1 MIVLAGCQGNKGES
15 QTGGL
20 KPSTDLAFRIEAK
33 RHCRQKKETDGFC
46 LESAEVLLIEM
57 ELMGPAPDGSISD
70 ERLIGSAAES
80 CIFGAVG
87 YWKGG
92 AAQANTDPAVL
103 VAE

>member
-33 RHCRQKKETDGFC
+33 RCRQKKETDGFC
-46 LESAEVLLIEM
+46 MESAEVLLIEM

-70 ERLIGSAAES
+70 ERPIGSAAES